1 MPSYIVE
8 TYVPRARSRDADA
21 ARCRARAAADVL
33 AAEGAAIRYVRS
45 THLPDD
51 ETCFHLVEAASQ
63 ADVDELCRRADLGHV
78 RIVAAVETV
87 G

>member
-21 ARCRARAAADVL
+21 GRRRARAAAEVL
-33 AAEGAAIRYVRS
+33 AGEGTAIRYIRS

-51 ETCFHLVEAASQ
+51 ETCFHLVEAPSQ
-63 ADVDELCRRADLGHV
+63 ADVDELCRRADLAHA
-78 RIVAAVETV
+78 RIVLAVET
-87 G
+87 

>member
-21 ARCRARAAADVL
+21 AGRRARVAAKEL
-33 AAEGAAIRYVRS
+33 SGEGTAIRYVRT

-51 ETCFHLVEAASQ
+51 ETCFHLVEATGR
-63 ADVDELCRRADLGHV
+63 DEVGELCRRAGLTNARV
-78 RIVAAVETV
+78 TRAVDA
-87 G
+87 